1 MKGVMIMDDYVTL
14 TYGDKSYRLPVISGT
29 EGEKAIDIT
38 SLRKETGF
46 ITMDPGFANTGSC
59 TSAITFMD
67 GEKGIL
73 RYRGI
78 PVEQLAEHSTF
89 KETAYLLINGRLPT
103 QNELTRFSVMLNDHS
118 LVHEDM
124 RVFYQNFPRAS
135 HPMGILSAMVNA
147 LRSFYPE
154 LGASQEEINIT
165 MTRLLAKV
173 RTMAAVSYKISR
185 GHTVVYP
192 RSDLAYCENFL
203 NMMFDTPVK
212 PYQINPAVVKALQV
226 FWILHADHEQNCS
239 TSAVRVVG
247 SGRVT
252 LYAAISAGIAA
263 LWGPMHG
270 GANQAVVEMLMDIQK
285 NGGNYRNAIERAKD
299 KNDPFRLMGFG
310 HRVYKTYD
318 PRAKIM
324 KKVCDNLLKNLKIDD
339 PLLDIA
345 RELEVITLEDPY
357 FIDHNLYPNI
367 DFYSGI
373 ALRAIGIPTNMFTVM
388 FAIGRLPGWISQWR
402 ESVEDPNWRI
412 ARPRQIYI
420 GSKEID
426 YIPLEQRD

>member
-1 MKGVMIMDDYVTL
+1 MDDYVTL